1 MKKIEDCKI
10 EIMTKTAEHN
20 TKISIV
26 FDDKQLYEMILPTPL
41 IKSKFNEE
49 NFIQSI
55 INFFIKGGK
64 W

>member
-10 EIMTKTAEHN
+10 RIETKTSGYH
-20 TKISIV
+20 TKISVV
-26 FDDKQLYEMILPTPL
+26 FDEMQTYEMLLSAPL
-41 IKSKFNEE
+41 LKSKFNEE

>member
-10 EIMTKTAEHN
+10 RIETKTSGHH

-26 FDDKQLYEMILPTPL
+26 FDDKQLYEMVLPTPL